1 MSIPPPIPGEPDAA
15 PAGIGEAPAGVSAP
29 DEEVVGADPWL
40 LTAVLV
46 EPQATTASS
55 DAAAVAAVAAVGM
68 RRPDQGGAFTP
79 GRRRRRAG

>member
-15 PAGIGEAPAGVSAP
+15 PDGIGEAPAGVSAP
-29 DEEVVGADPWL
+29 DEEVVGADPWS

-55 DAAAVAAVAAVGM
+55 DAAAVAAARM

-79 GRRRRRAG
+79 GRRPRRAG